1 MNDHRLAY
9 HIDSWIA
16 LLLIVLAAVLAIGLN
31 HRQAKLRTMAT
42 ALAALSCV
50 AYLGWYVSVL
60 GTSAFTDPRTLFPTD
75 ALKPNI
81 LAVQAALVLIT
92 GVFLI
97 RVTAWQNQR
106 SDELALGAG
115 NTPEGFGRLSRLL
128 HWTTAILILM
138 LIPMG
143 VFTSMI
149 PEDQE
154 WRQGYYVVHKTL
166 GLTALFL
173 VVLRIGWNF
182 ASKRPALD
190 GGLKKSERWMAKFVH
205 GVLYVMMLAFPITG
219 FVMSTYGGKL
229 SHFFIWDLP
238 LWWSQ
243 DLEAI
248 KPWGLLHKLVLP
260 FLFYA
265 IFAAHVLG
273 ALKHHFID
281 KHRDSIHRMVS

>member
-106 SDELALGAG
+106 SDELTLGAG

-128 HWTTAILILM
+128 PRVLCTT
-138 LIPMG
+138 
-143 VFTSMI
+143 
-149 PEDQE
+149 
-154 WRQGYYVVHKTL
+154 
-166 GLTALFL
+166 
-173 VVLRIGWNF
+173 
-182 ASKRPALD
+182 
-190 GGLKKSERWMAKFVH
+190 
-205 GVLYVMMLAFPITG
+205 
-219 FVMSTYGGKL
+219 
-229 SHFFIWDLP
+229 
-238 LWWSQ
+238 
-243 DLEAI
+243 
-248 KPWGLLHKLVLP
+248 
-260 FLFYA
+260 
-265 IFAAHVLG
+265 
-273 ALKHHFID
+273 
-281 KHRDSIHRMVS
+281 